1 MTSGQATKAK
11 QPESELCLDEFGEAP
26 PGVEIGTLVQPNVLP
41 AYLKTVPLG
50 DSNAYLVTMAL
61 SEALLEGIPFSTA
74 CMMSGFTEAEIAQVA
89 DQHRP
94 VARALNYA
102 YAVNLRAWINKLK
115 QGDQKAA
122 MFYLERGVPTL
133 FGEARSTGKGAL
145 LPTVKDIRKEGTNR
159 DYKNLTDAELVE
171 LAGES

>member
-1 MTSGQATKAK
+1 METKTTD
-11 QPESELCLDEFGEAP
+11 QENLELCLEEFGEAP
-26 PGVEIGTLVQPNVLP
+26 PGVEIGTLVQPSVLP

-50 DSNAYLVTMAL
+50 DSNAFLVTMAL
-61 SEALLEGIPFSTA
+61 VNALLEGIPFSTA
-74 CMMSGFTEAEIAQVA
+74 CMMSGFTESEIAAVA
-89 DQHRP
+89 DEHRP

-102 YAVNLRAWINKLK
+102 YAVNLRSWIQKLR

-133 FGEARSTGKGAL
+133 FGEARSVGKGAL
-145 LPTVKDIRKEGTNR
+145 LPSISDVRSDKKSH
-159 DYKNLTDAELVE
+159 DYKNLSDAELVA

>member
-1 MTSGQATKAK
+1 MVNKK
-11 QPESELCLDEFGEAP
+11 EPENLELSLEEFGETP
-26 PGVEIGTLVQPNVLP
+26 PGVEIGTLVQPGVLP
-41 AYLKTVPLG
+41 QYLKTVALG

-61 SEALLEGIPFSTA
+61 VDALLDGIPFSTA
-74 CMMSGFTEAEIAQVA
+74 CMMSGFTESEIAKVA
-89 DQHRP
+89 DEHRP

-102 YAVNLRAWINKLK
+102 YAVNLRSWINKLK

-133 FGEARSTGKGAL
+133 FGEARSVGKGAL
-145 LPTVKDIRKEGTNR
+145 LPSVKDVRSEGNSK

>member
-1 MTSGQATKAK
+1 MGTKMEH
-11 QPESELCLDEFGEAP
+11 PELELCLEEFGETP
-26 PGVEIGTLVQPNVLP
+26 PGVEIGSLIHPNSLP

-50 DSNAYLVTMAL
+50 DSNAFRVTMAL
-61 SEALLEGIPFSTA
+61 VDALLEGIPFSTA
-74 CMMSGFTEAEIAQVA
+74 CMMSGFTENEIAQVA
-89 DQHRP
+89 DDHRP

-102 YAVNLRAWINKLK
+102 YAVNLRTWIQKLK

-133 FGEARSTGKGAL
+133 FGEARSLGKGAL
-145 LPTVKDIRKEGTNR
+145 LPTIKDVRSDSKSH
-159 DYKNLTDAELVE
+159 DYKNLTDAELVA